1 MGRIMKDKYFV
12 SEETIITAEFFDV
25 DAMNIVWHG
34 NYVKFMEIARCRLLN
49 KIGYGYKEMVK
60 EGFVYPVTGINLKYI
75 RSVYFEDNITVKTYL
90 TEYEN
95 CIKIKYEIY
104 NEKNELCTKAEST
117 QMCMNSKTNESL
129 FVSSPW
135 LIQRVEKYIS
145 EHKE

>member
-1 MGRIMKDKYFV
+1 MKDKYFV

-34 NYVKFMEIARCRLLN
+34 NYVRFMEIARCRLLN

-60 EGFVYPVTGINLKYI
+60 EGFVYPVTGINLKYV

-95 CIKIKYEIY
+95 CIKIK
-104 NEKNELCTKAEST
+104 L
-117 QMCMNSKTNESL
+117 
-129 FVSSPW
+129 
-135 LIQRVEKYIS
+135 
-145 EHKE
+145 